1 MTEADADSFSGY
13 QKFVLAIL
21 AFVQFTLVLD
31 FMILS
36 PLGAQ
41 IMPELGM
48 TPAQFGWVVST
59 YAFSAGAAGF
69 LAAGFAD
76 RFDRKKLLL
85 FFYCG
90 FMVGTLLCGVATTY
104 RFLVFAR
111 LVTGMFAGV
120 VGSASFAIVTD
131 LFSLRKRG
139 RVMGI
144 IQTAFAA
151 STVLGVPVSLLL
163 ASHWGWNAPFL
174 MVVGVGTAIGAVMWL
189 RLRPIDAHLALRTDR
204 NPLEHLVHTV
214 SNGRYLQ
221 GYATTGLLSVGGF
234 MLMPFM
240 SAFMVNNLGLPLSSL
255 PLLYVLVGVC
265 SVIAGPIIG
274 RVSDR
279 VGKFP
284 VFAFGC
290 TLTIIMVLTYTHLKS
305 TPFWMLVTVLS
316 LMQVGIFSR
325 MITATALTSALPAP
339 SDRGAYMAVSSSL
352 QQVSGGVASV
362 LAGLIVAE
370 DPAGRLLHFEML
382 GYVLV
387 ATTLAT
393 LTMMYFINRN
403 VGGTPAIQALAGAA
417 AGGAAANLGEPGG

>member
-1 MTEADADSFSGY
+1 MTDADADSFSGY

-90 FMVGTLLCGVATTY
+90 FMVGTLLCGVARTY

-111 LVTGMFAGV
+111 FVTGMFAGV

-174 MVVGVGTAIGAVMWL
+174 MVVGVGTAIGVVMWL

-290 TLTIIMVLTYTHLKS
+290 ALTIIMVLTYTHLKS

-370 DPAGRLLHFEML
+370 DSAGRLLHFEML

-403 VGGTPAIQALAGAA
+403 VGGTSATQVLAGPAAGRAA
-417 AGGAAANLGEPGG
+417 AGLGEPGG